1 MGYMDWVWATRNGC
15 GLHGMGKPGLRC
27 WGSEQPESSRALN
40 RGCEQKRLFMRLAG
54 RLHWEEQGK
63 GRTWWKEAKGLPEQ
77 GCVGWFYRMKLRAL
91 CPTEWPAESP
101 LPLEA

>member
-1 MGYMDWVWATRNGC
+1 
-15 GLHGMGKPGLRC
+15 
-27 WGSEQPESSRALN
+27 
-40 RGCEQKRLFMRLAG
+40 MRLAG